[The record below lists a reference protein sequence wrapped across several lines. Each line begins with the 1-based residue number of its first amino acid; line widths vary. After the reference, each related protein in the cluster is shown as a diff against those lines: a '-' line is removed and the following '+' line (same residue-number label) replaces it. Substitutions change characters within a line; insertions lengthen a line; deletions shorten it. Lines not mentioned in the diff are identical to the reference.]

1 MVVVDRAIPAGR
13 RRRTSPPPPPPA
25 TPRPPPP
32 PCPPYNSRLR
42 HEALLTR
49 RPTSP
54 GQELVIDRETAQ
66 GMSAMRLV
74 SSNVASVLI
83 EQAGDD
89 GHFRKVVQRE
99 LEPVEGKLQVNTIPA
114 QTASRYVR
122 LKILSGRGDFVSV
135 VSVEI
140 Q

>member
-1 MVVVDRAIPAGR
+1 M
-13 RRRTSPPPPPPA
+13 
-25 TPRPPPP
+25 
-32 PCPPYNSRLR
+32 
-42 HEALLTR
+42 
-49 RPTSP
+49 
-54 GQELVIDRETAQ
+54 IDRETAQ
-66 GMSAMRLV
+66 GMSSMRIV

-83 EQAGDD
+83 EQAGED

-99 LEPVEGKLQVNTIPA
+99 LDPVEGKLQINTIPA

>member
-1 MVVVDRAIPAGR
+1 M
-13 RRRTSPPPPPPA
+13 
-25 TPRPPPP
+25 
-32 PCPPYNSRLR
+32 
-42 HEALLTR
+42 
-49 RPTSP
+49 
-54 GQELVIDRETAQ
+54 IDREAAQ

-74 SSNVASVLI
+74 CSNVASVLI

-99 LEPVEGKLQVNTIPA
+99 LEPVKGKLQVNTIPA